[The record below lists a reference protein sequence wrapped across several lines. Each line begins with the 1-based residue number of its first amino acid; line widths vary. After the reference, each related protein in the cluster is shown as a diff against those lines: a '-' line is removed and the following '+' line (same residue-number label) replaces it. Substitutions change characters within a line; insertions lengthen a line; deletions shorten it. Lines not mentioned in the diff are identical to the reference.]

1 MTSWIL
7 AIDAAYPEHWQIAA
21 RERVW
26 DLTRNA
32 DIRSGDDV
40 YFWLVKTGLVGHTE
54 ATSDIRP
61 LGARD
66 RLPWR
71 DQGVR
76 TYRHRF
82 TLRAMAEQSHP
93 TAKWKELQ
101 QRVGTR
107 SYPNLGP
114 VRIDNRRGEEWL
126 RNQFKRRRWG
136 W

>member
-7 AIDAAYPEHWQIAA
+7 AIDAAYPEHWTIAS

-32 DIRSGDDV
+32 DIRSGDEV
-40 YFWLVKTGLVGHTE
+40 FFWLVKTGLVGHTE

-61 LGARD
+61 LGPRD

-71 DQGVR
+71 DHGVR
-76 TYRHRF
+76 MYRHRF
-82 TLRAMAEQSHP
+82 TLKPVAERTHP
-93 TAKWKELQ
+93 TATWSQLQ
-101 QRVGTR
+101 ERVGIR

-114 VRIDNRRGEEWL
+114 VRAPNGRGERWL
-126 RNQFKRRRWG
+126 RGQF
-136 W
+136 